1 MDRRS
6 EAVGTVDEYI
16 ATFPEKTQQRLKAIR
31 TIIRQIA
38 PQSQEKISY
47 QMPSFHLGGNLIYFA
62 AYAKHVGFYP
72 GAGAIREFRQEP
84 LPIELIKR
92 IVKYKVEE
100 NIKKQRKENSL

>member
-1 MDRRS
+1 MKS
-6 EAVGTVDEYI
+6 GYETIDEYI
-16 ATFPEKTQQRLKAIR
+16 LSFPRPVQVKLNEIR
-31 TIIRQIA
+31 KLIRAIA
-38 PQSQEKISY
+38 PQAREKISY